1 MDETSEIRVE
11 TARLKEY
18 LTHFH
23 VGDRVLL
30 TGAIY
35 TARDAAHK
43 LLWDL
48 VEKKQSLP
56 IPLEGSILYY
66 AAPAPAQ
73 EGMVTGACGPTT
85 ARRMD
90 PFTPRLFEAGLG
102 ATIGKGDRSRE
113 VEVSIRENGACHFAA
128 VGGAGALLA
137 GHIRSKAL
145 AAFPELGCEAVYR
158 LEVEDFPVIVA
169 IDCRGG
175 NLYRTGKALYRQV

>member
-1 MDETSEIRVE
+1 MDETPEIQVE

-30 TGAIY
+30 TGEIY
-35 TARDAAHK
+35 TVRDAAHK
-43 LLWDL
+43 RLWDM
-48 VEKKQSLP
+48 VERKQPLP
-56 IPLEGSILYY
+56 LPLDGAIFYY
-66 AAPAPAQ
+66 AAPAPGR
-73 EGMVTGACGPTT
+73 EDMVTGACGPTT

-90 PFTPRLFEAGLG
+90 PFTPRLLDAGLG

-113 VEVSIRENGACHFAA
+113 VEVAIRENGACHFAA

-137 GHIRSKAL
+137 GHIRSKTV

-158 LEVEDFPVIVA
+158 LEVEQFPVIVA

-175 NLYRTGKALYRQV
+175 NLYRTGKTLYRQV